1 MGSVRGRS
9 RVTPTVDG
17 CAPSAATAVGG
28 VASVHYD
35 FGQAGG
41 SMDSGQA
48 TVGITIRGVATD
60 ADFDAM
66 SWIQAACRVADGFDT
81 ARSGE
86 QFRDGLGQSPG
97 VVHEEQFRLAFA
109 GDAAVGYAYGM
120 TDGEDEDEGRVLWH
134 EGLVLPE
141 WRGRGIGRR
150 LLAEAQDAARRHG
163 DRRFGPAGS
172 RVRFRAMVSEQAES
186 ARRLL
191 LHDGYAVVRYGFSMV
206 RPTLADPPPD
216 ALPAGLEARPATRET
231 AMQILRATDDA
242 FRDHW
247 GFPDMTDEDRAA
259 WIDHP
264 VMGQLDVWQVAWDGD
279 EVAGGVLGFINEP
292 ENEQLG
298 RKRGYTEVIF
308 TRRQWRGRG
317 LATALIGRNL
327 RLLAARGMT
336 EAALSVDAENPSG
349 ALALYQKVGFEVR
362 KRTLI
367 LERPA

>member
-1 MGSVRGRS
+1 MHMSEDS
-9 RVTPTVDG
+9 D
-17 CAPSAATAVGG
+17 G
-28 VASVHYD
+28 VA
-35 FGQAGG
+35 
-41 SMDSGQA
+41 
-48 TVGITIRGVATD
+48 IRGLQTD
-60 ADFDAM
+60 ADFEAM
-66 SWIQAACRVADGFDT
+66 AAVQAACRETDGYDT

-86 QFRDGLGQSPG
+86 QFRDGVGQSPG
-97 VVHEEQFRLAFA
+97 IVREEQFRLALA
-109 GDAAVGYAYGM
+109 GDHVVGYVYGM
-120 TDGEDEDEGRVLWH
+120 ADGEDEDEGRVLWH
-134 EGLVLPE
+134 DGLVRPE

-150 LLAEAQDAARRHG
+150 LLVEAQTAARHHG
-163 DRRFGPAGS
+163 VRRFGPPPA
-172 RVRFRAMVSEQAES
+172 RVRFRAMVPEQADA

-191 LHDGYAVVRYGFSMV
+191 IHDGYAVVRYGFSMV

-216 ALPAGLEARPATRET
+216 VLPAGLEARPATRET
-231 AMQILRATDDA
+231 AMQILRAADDA

-247 GFPDMTDEDRAA
+247 GFADLTDEDRVA
-259 WIDHP
+259 WIENP

-298 RKRGYTEVIF
+298 RRRGYTEVIF
-308 TRRQWRGRG
+308 TRRAWRGRG

-327 RLLAARGMT
+327 RLLAERGMT

-362 KRTLI
+362 MSTLI